1 MDLDNFA
8 MFLVGSILVS
18 LGLIVLAMAALLV
31 NHLYV
36 RYWKTV
42 ELFRIWNYEMPQ
54 GEYLFANNSITVTST
69 TPSANNTK
77 DQ

>member
-42 ELFRIWNYEMPQ
+42 ELFRIWSYDMPQ
-54 GEYLFANNSITVTST
+54 GEYLFTSNTAPVTTDSPRANT
-69 TPSANNTK
+69 
-77 DQ
+77 

>member
-8 MFLVGSILVS
+8 LFLIGSILVS
-18 LGLIVLAMAALLV
+18 LGLIVLAMAALLI

-42 ELFRIWNYEMPQ
+42 ELFRIWSYDMPQ
-54 GEYLFANNSITVTST
+54 GEYLFTSNTAPVTTDSPRANT
-69 TPSANNTK
+69 
-77 DQ
+77 